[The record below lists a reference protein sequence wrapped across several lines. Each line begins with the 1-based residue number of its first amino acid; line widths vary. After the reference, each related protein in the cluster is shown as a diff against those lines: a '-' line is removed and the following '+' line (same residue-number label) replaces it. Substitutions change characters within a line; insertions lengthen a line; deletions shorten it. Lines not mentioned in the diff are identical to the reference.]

1 MSTPELD
8 LVLRGGLV
16 VSSFGAQKGDLGI
29 RGDRIVGIG
38 ALAESGLREID
49 CAGKVILPGFV
60 DVHSNGA
67 AGFDLTYGV
76 YSVERGCFLRG
87 SKRLREGLR
96 RASEH
101 YLTHGVTSVYLTTIA
116 APLKKL
122 RESLRTLTGFV
133 SDEPSSPIRGAFVEG
148 TFIKSASQR
157 GAQNPRYFYPL
168 RWEIFEELQE
178 AAGGMIRRVNVPPE
192 HGEAAISFIRRL
204 AASGVVP
211 VAGHTAATGEQ
222 VRQAAGAGLRSA
234 VHLLNGPTGS
244 SSKPF
249 RGGGAVEGFL
259 REERL
264 FVEMI
269 VDGYHV
275 DPAYVR
281 DVLARKGIERFVAVT
296 DSMFATGLR
305 GVQRFR
311 MGGVEGRVAPG
322 GGYLQVAERPEVL
335 FGSLLTMDRAFAN
348 LVTWLTTPMPGVW
361 HRQHEPLEERD
372 ALRWAVAATSANP
385 ARLMGLE
392 DTGDLLPGRRADVV
406 VGRLSR
412 EGRDYDFTVDTV
424 VAGGEIVYEREE

>member
-16 VSSFGAQKGDLGI
+16 VSSFGAQKGDVGI

-38 ALAESGLREID
+38 ALTESGAREID
-49 CAGKVILPGFV
+49 CSGRLILPGFV
-60 DVHSNGA
+60 DVHSNGV
-67 AGFDLTYGV
+67 AGFALPFGV
-76 YSVERGCFLRG
+76 YDAEQGRFLRG
-87 SKRLREGLR
+87 HRRLKEGLR
-96 RASEH
+96 RAAAH
-101 YLTHGVTSVYLTTIA
+101 YLTQGVTSVYLTTIA
-116 APLKKL
+116 APLGKL
-122 RESLRTLTGFV
+122 RESFRAIADFA
-133 SDEPSSPIRGAFVEG
+133 SENPSSPIRGVFLEG

-157 GAQNPRYFYPL
+157 GAHNPRYFYPL

-178 AAGGMIRRVNVPPE
+178 AAGGLIRRVNVPPE
-192 HGEAAISFIRRL
+192 HGEAGISFIRRL

-222 VRQAAGAGLRSA
+222 VRQAAEAGLRSA

-269 VDGYHV
+269 VDGFHV

-296 DSMFATGLR
+296 DSMFAVGLN

-311 MGGVEGRVAPG
+311 VGGVEGRVAPD
-322 GGYLQVAERPEVL
+322 GGYLQVVDRPEVL

-348 LVTWLTTPMPGVW
+348 LVTWLTAPMPGVW
-361 HRQHEPLEERD
+361 HRQHEPLDERE

-406 VGRLSR
+406 VGWLTK
-412 EGRDYDFTVDTV
+412 EDQNYDLAVETV